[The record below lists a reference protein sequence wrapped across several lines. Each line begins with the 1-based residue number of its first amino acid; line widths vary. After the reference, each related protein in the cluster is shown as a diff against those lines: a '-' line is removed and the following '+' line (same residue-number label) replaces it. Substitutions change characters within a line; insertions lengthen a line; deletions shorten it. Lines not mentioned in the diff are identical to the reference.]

1 MSRIKEI
8 RKSLLK
14 ITDRDGTGRYGLID
28 IDTIIEAIAQCLEQP
43 VERMIDVEKLKQGI
57 LAIFA
62 LCKKPNY
69 YQILKLIDTL
79 AHPCKLDQISS
90 KDYGAD
96 GVGLTHA
103 EVDALG
109 ETVKTDGKSAIIEF
123 KKIFDDFSPPTC
135 DLANRILD
143 AIESAG
149 VEFAPEELSEI
160 EKAKK
165 KYEDAVNEQHDNDG
179 TDHYPAIVS
188 YADHFHKVLQA
199 RIADLE
205 SQVNII
211 ADENQSLE
219 KRIEEK
225 DAEIAGLKSRECN
238 YGHMHPCDCIQHL
251 IPESSELVKAR
262 DEYEEWNNLGVQQ
275 TESILRKGFL
285 RLVAYKDTL
294 ESENARLRGAGKP
307 VVDGSNTEID

>member
-1 MSRIKEI
+1 MTISRINVLCAVLFVIATILIFVSAVPNVWAISEQSISMKRSKKMIKLKRSEA
-8 RKSLLK
+8 LK
-14 ITDRDGTGRYGLID
+14 IAKSPGISDRDAE
-28 IDTIIEAIAQCLEQP
+28 II
-43 VERMIDVEKLKQGI
+43 V
-57 LAIFA
+57 
-62 LCKKPNY
+62 
-69 YQILKLIDTL
+69 
-79 AHPCKLDQISS
+79 S
-90 KDYGAD
+90 
-96 GVGLTHA
+96 
-103 EVDALG
+103 
-109 ETVKTDGKSAIIEF
+109 EF
-123 KKIFDDFSPPTC
+123 
-135 DLANRILD
+135 
-143 AIESAG
+143 ESAG

-211 ADENQSLE
+211 ADENRSLE

-262 DEYEEWNNLGVQQ
+262 ENSINCEHRRDETDYEYYVRKLGFALDYI
-275 TESILRKGFL
+275 EAL
-285 RLVAYKDTL
+285 
-294 ESENARLRGAGKP
+294 ENARLRGEK
-307 VVDGSNTEID
+307 